1 MSISHDRSYI
11 TFQEAKDTL
20 ESGLAV
26 LTYHK
31 IARRPAGTKVRS
43 IYLSPSDFSTQLRDL
58 ANAGFTSTNL
68 DAERPASA
76 GNPARQIV
84 LTFDDGY
91 LNVLKNA
98 APLLARHNFTATQFL
113 VADLLGQNNRWDIAL
128 GEVPE
133 PLMDAAQIRDWLA
146 LGHDIGAH
154 TLTHPHLTHIS
165 LDAAREEI
173 FSSKK
178 KLEDLFGRPIR
189 HFCYPYGEW
198 NEAIAD
204 LVREAGYT
212 TATTTQ
218 WGANTA
224 STPPFALHRLNTRY
238 RSRNVRTV
246 LQSIARALKLRS

>member
-1 MSISHDRSYI
+1 MSTPRDRSYI
-11 TFQEAKDTL
+11 TLSEAADTL
-20 ESGLAV
+20 NAGLPI

-31 IARRPAGTKVRS
+31 IARRPAGVKVRS
-43 IYLSPSDFSTQLRDL
+43 IYLSPADFKNQLRDL
-58 ANAGFTSTNL
+58 ADHGFTTATL
-68 DAERPASA
+68 DSPRPSS

-91 LNVLKNA
+91 VNVLKNA
-98 APLLARHNFTATQFL
+98 APLLAQHNFVAIQFL
-113 VADLLGQNNRWDIAL
+113 VADLLGQNNRWDLAH

-154 TLTHPHLTHIS
+154 TLTHPHLTQIP
-165 LDAAREEI
+165 LENAREEI

-198 NEAIAD
+198 NESIAE
-204 LVREAGYT
+204 LVREAGYA
-212 TATTTQ
+212 TATTTR

-224 STPPFALHRLNTRY
+224 ATPPYALHRLNTRY
-238 RSRNVRTV
+238 RSRNVRSV
-246 LQSIARALKLRS
+246 LQALAQAFRRKG